1 MSATRRPLVVGA
13 LAAAVIALVA
23 SASVAVGAIGPS
35 SGPSRLRGGESH
47 SGFGFLPS
55 SSRPAPT
62 LPGTVVNV
70 ALTDMGGPMTA
81 RADGMMGLGSGMM
94 NGGGMRLSADQAT
107 APHGTVSFSVTNSGS
122 INHEMVVLPLLSS
135 RAVGARPISGDARVD
150 EGGSLGEASK
160 TGGPGAGDG
169 IAPGASGWVTVT
181 LAPGQYELVCNLA
194 GHYTAGMYTQLTVT

>member
-1 MSATRRPLVVGA
+1 MSAMRRPLVVGS

-23 SASVAVGAIGPS
+23 SASVAVGAIGPT
-35 SGPSRLRGGESH
+35 SGPSGLRGGVSH

-55 SSRPAPT
+55 SSRPAPS

-70 ALTDMGGPMTA
+70 SLADMGGPMSA
-81 RADGMMGLGSGMM
+81 RGNGMM
-94 NGGGMRLSADQAT
+94 NGGSMRLSADHAT
-107 APHGTVSFSVTNSGS
+107 APHGTVSFLVTNSGT
-122 INHEMVVLPLLSS
+122 INHEMVVLPLLNSQG
-135 RAVGARPISGDARVD
+135 VGARPIGGDARVD

-160 TGGPGAGDG
+160 TAGAGAGEG
-169 IAPGASGWVTVT
+169 IVPGASGWVTVT